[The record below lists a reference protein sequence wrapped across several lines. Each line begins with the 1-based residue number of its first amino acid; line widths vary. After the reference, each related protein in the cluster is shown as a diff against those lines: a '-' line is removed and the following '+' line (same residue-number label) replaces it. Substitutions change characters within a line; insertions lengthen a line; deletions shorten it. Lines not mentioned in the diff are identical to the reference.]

1 MSLISKKINEFE
13 EKFGNFD
20 GDKNYGLVAV
30 IKDFLL
36 QSLTEVIE
44 ETIKECI
51 GVSDKLWGNFDK
63 SYPEEYPERKETG
76 FDVGFKDG
84 YQYATD
90 DMEQRIT
97 SLLTGLTKKA

>member
-1 MSLISKKINEFE
+1 MPNKLILPLAVFLMIIVYGCATTTAAFDSGIKKINEFE

-63 SYPEEYPERKETG
+63 SYPEEYPETWE
-76 FDVGFKDG
+76 D
-84 YQYATD
+84 
-90 DMEQRIT
+90 
-97 SLLTGLTKKA
+97 L